1 MELPEEPEPPEEGLL
16 TGVLEGPVGV
26 VPLVEGPLVEGLP
39 GVGGFDASIVLPARS
54 VTCAKSVP
62 GADIE
67 PPEILE
73 K

>member
-16 TGVLEGPVGV
+16 AGVLEGPAGV
-26 VPLVEGPLVEGLP
+26 VLLPEGLS

-62 GADIE
+62 GAD
-67 PPEILE
+67 
-73 K
+73 

>member
-26 VPLVEGPLVEGLP
+26 VPLVEGPP
-39 GVGGFDASIVLPARS
+39 SVGGFDASIVLPARS